1 MSRIHVGV
9 IACFAALLAG
19 CAPLYLTRTHTTS
32 TPRPQPPDMVDLAHE
47 PVATLGLLAPAS
59 LQGFSPFLSHPLAVA
74 LADGA
79 PQIRA
84 RPAQE
89 TINRLN
95 EQGLAGAYAELVEG
109 FARSSILDRDR
120 LRRIGSALGS
130 RYVFLPGVAELNHTL
145 VDRFDALGLKMVRNQ
160 IVTLRLWLQLWD
172 TQSGRMLWESA
183 GEATVSSPILT
194 TSQTPGLDGIA
205 QNLWLRMIRD
215 DLVSADP
222 DRDRSSSSA
231 TSDSPGRR
239 LE

>member
-89 TINRLN
+89 TMNRLN

-160 IVTLRLWLQLWD
+160 IITLRLWLQLWD
-172 TQSGRMLWESA
+172 TQSGRML
-183 GEATVSSPILT
+183 
-194 TSQTPGLDGIA
+194 
-205 QNLWLRMIRD
+205 
-215 DLVSADP
+215 
-222 DRDRSSSSA
+222 
-231 TSDSPGRR
+231 
-239 LE
+239 

>member
-1 MSRIHVGV
+1 MSRIRTGI
-9 IACFAALLAG
+9 IACSTALLAA
-19 CAPLYLTRTHTTS
+19 CAPLYLVRTHTTS
-32 TPRPQPPDMVDLAHE
+32 TPRPQSPDMVELAHE

-89 TINRLN
+89 TMNKLN

-145 VDRFDALGLKMVRNQ
+145 VDSFDALGLKVVRNQ
-160 IVTLRLWLQLWD
+160 VITLRLWLQLWD

-183 GEATVSSPILT
+183 GEATVASPILT
-194 TSQTPGLDGIA
+194 AAQTPRLDAIA

-215 DLVSADP
+215 DLVSRDP
-222 DRDRSSSSA
+222 DRDPPSSSA
-231 TSDSPGRR
+231 TGDDAGRR

>member
-1 MSRIHVGV
+1 MPTRLVLV
-9 IACFAALLAG
+9 VALTGSLVAG
-19 CAPLYLTRTHTTS
+19 CAPLHLTRTHTTS
-32 TPRPQPPDMVDLAHE
+32 TPRPQPSDMLDLTHE
-47 PVATLGLLAPAS
+47 PVSTLGLLAPAS

-79 PQIRA
+79 PQIHA

-89 TINRLN
+89 TMNRLN

-120 LRRIGSALGS
+120 LCRIGSALGS

-160 IVTLRLWLQLWD
+160 IITLRLWLQLWD

-183 GEATVSSPILT
+183 GETTVATELLREQAAVPLT
-194 TSQTPGLDGIA
+194 EVARALWFRMV
-205 QNLWLRMIRD
+205 QN
-215 DLVSADP
+215 DLLEGET
-222 DRDRSSSSA
+222 RSTFFFSK
-231 TSDSPGRR
+231 
-239 LE
+239 